1 MPDPDARAGLFPALL
16 KHWRRQRGLS
26 QLDLALS
33 ADVSA
38 RHVSFLETGRSRPSA
53 EMVLQLATTLGV
65 PLRQVNAM
73 LRAAG
78 HDAIYDESDDA
89 LPVSVVEAL
98 ALLKA
103 HHEPFPLVVD
113 RPHVP
118 GAGPEPGGAA
128 AVRGDPGRQRG
139 EGGAGAGE
147 LNLARLTFDPDGAQ
161 PYLVNFDEVGRELLW
176 RIQREVLADPDDGEM
191 RDLLDELL
199 AMPTVDP
206 DWRHVDFL
214 VPSDPALVLHLRAGD
229 LDLRF
234 LTMITAFQAP
244 QNVAVEHLR
253 IETWFPYD
261 DATAEA
267 CRLLGGACRP
277 ERSGR
282 GVLALDVGLEVG
294 QALLEV
300 AADHL
305 VHRRE
310 DVDEPGHERLRS
322 GHRPARRRW
331 SIRRARG

>member
-1 MPDPDARAGLFPALL
+1 MPDSDARAGLYPALL

-26 QLDLALS
+26 QLDLAVS

-65 PLRQVNAM
+65 PLRQTNAM

-78 HDAIYDESDDA
+78 HDPVYDESDDA
-89 LPVSVVEAL
+89 LPASVVEAL
-98 ALLKA
+98 ALAKD
-103 HHEPFPLVVD
+103 HHEPYPLVVID
-113 RPHVP
+113 RTYRVRDLNRAAQTLF
-118 GAGPEPGGAA
+118 GAIL
-128 AVRGDPGRQRG
+128 GDSGTR
-139 EGGAGAGE
+139 AGAGGDD
-147 LNLARLTFDPDGAQ
+147 LNLARLTFDPDGAR
-161 PYLVNFDEVGRELLW
+161 PFLVNFDEVGRELLW

-206 DWRHVDFL
+206 DWRQVDFL

-234 LTMITAFQAP
+234 LTMVTAFQAP

-267 CRLLGGACRP
+267 CRLLGG
-277 ERSGR
+277 G
-282 GVLALDVGLEVG
+282 
-294 QALLEV
+294 
-300 AADHL
+300 AA
-305 VHRRE
+305 
-310 DVDEPGHERLRS
+310 
-322 GHRPARRRW
+322 
-331 SIRRARG
+331 